1 MKQYRSVLL
10 VDDSAT
16 SRMIIQ
22 RCVEMCGFE
31 VGRFVEAENGID
43 ALTALDESGEIDLI
57 FSDINM
63 PKMDGTT
70 FIKLI
75 KNRATTREIPVVVTS
90 SIAASSIEGEMKRLG
105 VTGIIQKPVSPE
117 KILASLG
124 GTE

>member
-1 MKQYRSVLL
+1 MKRFRAVLI

-31 VGRFVEAENGID
+31 IGEVFEAENGID
-43 ALTALDESGEIDLI
+43 ALTALDGTDYIDLI

-70 FIKLI
+70 FIKLV
-75 KNRATTREIPVVVTS
+75 KNKAATMNIPIVVTS
-90 SIAASSIEGEMKRLG
+90 SIASSAVEPGMKQLG

-117 KILASLG
+117 KILAALG
-124 GTE
+124 GLA